1 MKRAQE
7 RPGIM
12 GYCDYHEMNVDE
24 ETSGA
29 RGGCWSCPYFSLNS
43 KYEDVHGAS
52 LALGVSE
59 STIRRWIR
67 IGKLKGHLC
76 VNYGIRFFSPREYSV
91 TVKSLERIKR
101 I

>member
-1 MKRAQE
+1 MKREQE

-12 GYCDYHEMNVDE
+12 GYCNHHEMNVDE
-24 ETSGA
+24 EKLGEK
-29 RGGCWSCPYFSLNS
+29 GCWSCHYFGLNP
-43 KYEDVHGAS
+43 KYKDVYGAS

-67 IGKLKGHLC
+67 IGKLKGYLC
-76 VNYGIRFFSPREYSV
+76 VNYGVNFFSPRKYLV